1 MKNKNKIYDCFLFFN
16 ELDLLEIRLNVL
28 NDYVDYFVLVEATKT
43 FSNKNKKLYYAEN
56 TERFSSFNHKIIH
69 IVVDE
74 HPEFDET
81 KDEVGDIWHYDHYQ
95 RNQIIRG
102 LEDADDN
109 DVIMVSDLDEIPN
122 PLFFPNILNE
132 KGVKVLSFPTF
143 YYYLNNLTSEE
154 NTHTRIFNKHHLK
167 ENPVQILRSSGDKI
181 YSKYTGWHFSFLGG
195 EDKIKY
201 KIESYAHQ
209 QYNNE
214 NVFNDISKNIEKG
227 KDIFSRDI
235 KMKIVDLNFQ
245 FPKYIVLNQDKYK
258 HLIKDKK

>member
-1 MKNKNKIYDCFLFFN
+1 MKKKNKIYDCFLFFN

-74 HPEFDET
+74 HPEFKNK
-81 KDEVGDIWHYDHYQ
+81 KDAVGDVWEYEVYQ
-95 RNQIIRG
+95 RNQIIKG
-102 LEDADDN
+102 LEKADDN
-109 DVIMVSDLDEIPN
+109 DVVMISDVDEIPN
-122 PLFFPNILNE
+122 PLFFLKVLNE
-132 KGVKVLSFPTF
+132 KGIKD
-143 YYYLNNLTSEE
+143 
-154 NTHTRIFNKHHLK
+154 
-167 ENPVQILRSSGDKI
+167 NPVQVLRVSGDKV

-195 EDKIKY
+195 EEKIKN
-201 KIESYAHQ
+201 KIDSFSHQ
-209 QYNNE
+209 QYNND

-227 KDIFSRDI
+227 NDIFSRDI
-235 KMKIVDLNFQ
+235 KMKVVDLNFQ